1 MYNRILQFISTR
13 IASYFQIVREC
24 LYLKQVILMRFNYFN
39 LATRIKAGSNQ
50 ILGTGYLD
58 LASAEN

>member
-24 LYLKQVILMRFNYFN
+24 LYLK
-39 LATRIKAGSNQ
+39 
-50 ILGTGYLD
+50 TGYSDVIQLF
-58 LASAEN
+58 